1 MFNNQNKEINYVDF
15 SSFNNEQN
23 KLLEELMIAKLDL
36 IIDCSKIIPKE
47 SFLIKLAA
55 HQKKITKCFV
65 VIISS
70 SIQDKFINNFNFV
83 PTKKEAFDFVYFEQI
98 QRDLVD

>member
-1 MFNNQNKEINYVDF
+1 MFKKQNKEINYVDF
-15 SSFNNEQN
+15 SNFNNQQN
-23 KLLEELMIAKLDL
+23 KLLEELIISKLDL

-70 SIQDKFINNFNFV
+70 SIQKQVHQQFQFCTN
-83 PTKKEAFDFVYFEQI
+83 KKRSI
-98 QRDLVD
+98 

>member
-1 MFNNQNKEINYVDF
+1 MFKKQNKEINYVDL
-15 SSFNNEQN
+15 SSFNTNQN
-23 KLLEELMIAKLDL
+23 NLLEELITIKLDL
-36 IIDCSKIIPKE
+36 IIDCSKIVPKE

-55 HQKKITKCFV
+55 HRKKITKCFV

-98 QRDLVD
+98 QRDLD

>member
-1 MFNNQNKEINYVDF
+1 MFKKQNKEINYVDL
-15 SSFNNEQN
+15 SSFDTNQNN
-23 KLLEELMIAKLDL
+23 LLDELIISKLDL

-98 QRDLVD
+98 QRDLD

>member
-1 MFNNQNKEINYVDF
+1 MFKKQNKEINYVDL
-15 SSFNNEQN
+15 SSFNTNQN
-23 KLLEELMIAKLDL
+23 NLLDELIISKLDL

-98 QRDLVD
+98 QRDLD

>member
-1 MFNNQNKEINYVDF
+1 MFKKQNKEINYVDL
-15 SSFNNEQN
+15 SSFNTNQN
-23 KLLEELMIAKLDL
+23 NLLEELITTKLDL
-36 IIDCSKIIPKE
+36 IIDCSKIVPKE

-55 HQKKITKCFV
+55 HQKKISKCFV

-70 SIQDKFINNFNFV
+70 SVQNRFVKNFNLV
-83 PTKKEAFDFVYFEQI
+83 PTKREAFDFVYFEQI

>member
-1 MFNNQNKEINYVDF
+1 MFKKKNNKINYVELSCFDTNQ
-15 SSFNNEQN
+15 NN
-23 KLLEELMIAKLDL
+23 LLEELIIAKLDL
-36 IIDCSKIIPKE
+36 IIDCSKIVPKE
-47 SFLIKLAA
+47 SFLIKLAS
-55 HQKKITKCFV
+55 HQKKINKCFV

-70 SIQDKFINNFNFV
+70 SVQNRFIKNFNLV

>member
-98 QRDLVD
+98 QRDLG

>member
-1 MFNNQNKEINYVDF
+1 MFKKQSKEINYVDF
-15 SSFNNEQN
+15 GSFNNKQ
-23 KLLEELMIAKLDL
+23 KQLLEELIIAKLDL

-70 SIQDKFINNFNFV
+70 NIQNKFINNFNFV
-83 PTKKEAFDFVYFEQI
+83 PTKKEAFDFVYYEQI
-98 QRDLVD
+98 QRDLG

>member
-1 MFNNQNKEINYVDF
+1 MFKKQNKEINYINF
-15 SSFNNEQN
+15 SSFNNQQN
-23 KLLEELMIAKLDL
+23 KLLEKLMIAKLDL

-70 SIQDKFINNFNFV
+70 SIKDKFINNFNFV

-98 QRDLVD
+98 QRDLD

>member
-70 SIQDKFINNFNFV
+70 SIKDKFINNFNFV

-98 QRDLVD
+98 QRDLD

>member
-36 IIDCSKIIPKE
+36 IIDFDKKKSKLKKNNK
-47 SFLIKLAA
+47 FL
-55 HQKKITKCFV
+55 
-65 VIISS
+65 
-70 SIQDKFINNFNFV
+70 N
-83 PTKKEAFDFVYFEQI
+83 EANCK
-98 QRDLVD
+98 

>member
-1 MFNNQNKEINYVDF
+1 MFKKQNKEINYVDF
-15 SSFNNEQN
+15 SSFNNKQSH
-23 KLLEELMIAKLDL
+23 LLEELIISKFDL
-36 IIDCSKIIPKE
+36 IIDCSKIVPKE

-55 HQKKITKCFV
+55 HQKKISKCFV

-70 SIQDKFINNFNFV
+70 SIQNKFINNFNFV

-98 QRDLVD
+98 QRDLGY

>member
-98 QRDLVD
+98 QRDLD

>member
-1 MFNNQNKEINYVDF
+1 MLKKQNKEINYVNF
-15 SSFNNEQN
+15 SNFNNQQN
-23 KLLEELMIAKLDL
+23 KLLEELIISKLDL

-70 SIQDKFINNFNFV
+70 SIENKFINNFNFV

-98 QRDLVD
+98 QRDLG

>member
-1 MFNNQNKEINYVDF
+1 MFKNQNKEINYVNF
-15 SSFNNEQN
+15 SSFNNQQN

-55 HQKKITKCFV
+55 YQKKITKCFV

-83 PTKKEAFDFVYFEQI
+83 PTKKEAFDFVYFDQI
-98 QRDLVD
+98 QRDLG

>member
-1 MFNNQNKEINYVDF
+1 MFKKQNKEINYVDL
-15 SSFNNEQN
+15 SSFDTNQNN
-23 KLLEELMIAKLDL
+23 LLDELIFSKLDL
-36 IIDCSKIIPKE
+36 IIDCSKIVPKE

-55 HQKKITKCFV
+55 HQKKISKCFV

-70 SIQDKFINNFNFV
+70 SVQNRFVKNFNLV
-83 PTKKEAFDFVYFEQI
+83 PTKREAFDFVYFEQI

>member
-70 SIQDKFINNFNFV
+70 SIQDKFINDFNFV

-98 QRDLVD
+98 QRDLD

>member
-70 SIQDKFINNFNFV
+70 SIQDEFINNFNFV

-98 QRDLVD
+98 QRDLD

>member
-23 KLLEELMIAKLDL
+23 KLLEELMIAELDL

-98 QRDLVD
+98 QRDLG

>member
-15 SSFNNEQN
+15 SSFNNQQN
-23 KLLEELMIAKLDL
+23 KLLEELIIAKLDL

-47 SFLIKLAA
+47 SFLIELAL

-98 QRDLVD
+98 QRDLD

>member
-1 MFNNQNKEINYVDF
+1 MFNNQNKEINYVNF
-15 SSFNNEQN
+15 SSFNNQQN

-83 PTKKEAFDFVYFEQI
+83 PTKKEAFDFVYFDQI
-98 QRDLVD
+98 QRDLG

>member
-1 MFNNQNKEINYVDF
+1 MFKKQNKEINYVDL
-15 SSFNNEQN
+15 SSFDTNQNN
-23 KLLEELMIAKLDL
+23 LLDELIFSKLDL
-36 IIDCSKIIPKE
+36 IIDCSKIVPKE

-55 HQKKITKCFV
+55 HQKKITRCFV

-70 SIQDKFINNFNFV
+70 SIQNKFINNFNFV

-98 QRDLVD
+98 QRDLGY

>member
-1 MFNNQNKEINYVDF
+1 MFNNQNKEINYVNF
-15 SSFNNEQN
+15 SSFNNQQN
-23 KLLEELMIAKLDL
+23 KLLEELIIAKLDL

-47 SFLIKLAA
+47 SFLIKLAL
-55 HQKKITKCFV
+55 HQKKINKCFV

-98 QRDLVD
+98 QRDLD

>member
-1 MFNNQNKEINYVDF
+1 MFKNQNNEINYVDF

>member
-1 MFNNQNKEINYVDF
+1 MFKKQNKEINYVDL
-15 SSFNNEQN
+15 SSFDTNQNN
-23 KLLEELMIAKLDL
+23 LLDELIFSKLDL
-36 IIDCSKIIPKE
+36 IIDCSKIVPKE

-55 HQKKITKCFV
+55 HQKKISKCFV

-70 SIQDKFINNFNFV
+70 SVQNRFVKNFNLV

>member
-1 MFNNQNKEINYVDF
+1 MFKEQNKEINYVDF
-15 SSFNNEQN
+15 SSLNNQQN
-23 KLLEELMIAKLDL
+23 KLLEELTTVKLDL
-36 IIDCSKIIPKE
+36 IIDCSKIVPKE

-55 HQKKITKCFV
+55 HQKKISKCFV

-70 SIQDKFINNFNFV
+70 SVQNRFVKNFNLV
-83 PTKKEAFDFVYFEQI
+83 PTKREAFDFVYFEQI

>member
-1 MFNNQNKEINYVDF
+1 MFNNQNKEINYIDF

-98 QRDLVD
+98 QRDLG

>member
-70 SIQDKFINNFNFV
+70 NIQDKFINNFNFV

-98 QRDLVD
+98 QRDLD

>member
-55 HQKKITKCFV
+55 HQKK
-65 VIISS
+65 
-70 SIQDKFINNFNFV
+70 
-83 PTKKEAFDFVYFEQI
+83 
-98 QRDLVD
+98 

>member
-55 HQKKITKCFV
+55 HQKK
-65 VIISS
+65 
-70 SIQDKFINNFNFV
+70 NN
-83 PTKKEAFDFVYFEQI
+83 
-98 QRDLVD
+98 